1 MTDPAAPSR
10 TRARLF
16 IILAA
21 VLWSLSGF
29 FAKVLRHPTPLGL
42 DSPSLDGA
50 QIAFWRVLFAGLILV
65 PTLRRADVS
74 FRWGMV
80 ALVACFA
87 AMNALYLRAMT
98 EGQAANAVWLQYTAP
113 AWIYLA
119 SAAGFGE
126 RPGRRGARALVLAMA
141 GVAVIL
147 AFNREGEALRPVLLA
162 LGSGA
167 MYAGVVL
174 GLRALRSESSRWLT
188 VLNHLGSAVLLFP
201 WALGLGWPSAGQLG
215 WLFLFGAVQMGLP
228 YWLMARGLRG
238 VTSQEAGTL
247 TLLEPLLLPI
257 WAYLVSGEVPGWPTF
272 VGGSLIGAALVWQY
286 WPEKEERP

>member
-10 TRARLF
+10 ARARSF
-16 IILAA
+16 IVLAA

-29 FAKVLRHPTPLGL
+29 FAKVLSHPTVLGL
-42 DSPSLDGA
+42 DTPRLVGS
-50 QIAFWRVLFAGLILV
+50 QMAFWRVLFAGLVLV
-65 PTLRRADVS
+65 PTLRPRDLS

-80 ALVACFA
+80 VLVGCFA
-87 AMNALYLRAMT
+87 AMNALYLRALT
-98 EGQAANAVWLQYTAP
+98 EGSAANAVWLQYTAP

-126 RPGRRGARALVLAMA
+126 PPNRRGARALLLAMA

-147 AFNREGEALRPVLLA
+147 TFNWEGEALRPVLLA

-167 MYAGVVL
+167 MYATVVL
-174 GLRALRSESSRWLT
+174 GLRALRAESSRWLT

-201 WALGLGWPSAGQLG
+201 WVLGLGWPSAGQLG
-215 WLFLFGAVQMGLP
+215 WLFLFGALQMGLP

-272 VGGSLIGAALVWQY
+272 VGGALIGAALVWQY
-286 WPEKEERP
+286 WPERRT